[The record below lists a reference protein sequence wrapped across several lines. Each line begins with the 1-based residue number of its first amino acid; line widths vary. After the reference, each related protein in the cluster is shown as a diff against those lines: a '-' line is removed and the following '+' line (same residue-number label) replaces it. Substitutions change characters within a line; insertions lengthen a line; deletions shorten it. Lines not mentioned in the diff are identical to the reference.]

1 MFEMYIYI
9 YKKKNDLAYFFCNYN
24 MSVYDLNISND
35 TCLSGFFWNSEERAS
50 RYSRLYTCII
60 ASFVHTIF
68 WCQLIVCPSV
78 RQKSIQWIYA
88 YLITDICLILRFFIT
103 YIFHTTSSAC
113 QASPLWQLIVCYFDA
128 VVDNYFNILEI
139 YILLALNICRY
150 VQIKYNRNPY
160 QIYPKALLLTHLGIY
175 IIPLLYS
182 FIQFYFNWCILDGYG
197 TDRCLVTYS
206 NIYIQVFNIIF
217 TFFLPIFMNLCV
229 IGASVQHVRSTSGLQ
244 RGQHHVSAR
253 DKYHRSLVIQF
264 MIFYAI
270 WLSLWSPNVILFQ
283 LSVGSTDLLTIFRLL
298 NFIEI
303 ALDPIIIGALDIRFW
318 HAWKKAFRASA
329 DKIRN
334 TTTNQR
340 RVQPSTANPDV
351 FTIKNVPIGT
361 TTL

>member
-1 MFEMYIYI
+1 
-9 YKKKNDLAYFFCNYN
+9 
-24 MSVYDLNISND
+24 
-35 TCLSGFFWNSEERAS
+35 
-50 RYSRLYTCII
+50 
-60 ASFVHTIF
+60 
-68 WCQLIVCPSV
+68 
-78 RQKSIQWIYA
+78 
-88 YLITDICLILRFFIT
+88 
-103 YIFHTTSSAC
+103 
-113 QASPLWQLIVCYFDA
+113 VCYFDA

-175 IIPLLYS
+175 IIPLIYS
-182 FIQFYFNWCILDGYG
+182 FIQFYFNWSILQGYG
-197 TDRCLVTYS
+197 TDRCSVTYS

-270 WLSLWSPNVILFQ
+270 WLSLWTPNVILFQ
-283 LSVGSTDLLTIFRLL
+283 LSVGSNDLVTIFRLL

-303 ALDPIIIGALDIRFW
+303 ALDPIIIAALDIRFW
-318 HAWKKAFRASA
+318 NAWKNAFKLSA

-340 RVQPSTANPDV
+340 RIQPSTANPDI
-351 FTIKNVPIGT
+351 FTIKHVPMGT
-361 TTL
+361 TTLRV